1 MRKGEWTQ
9 TVVFD
14 ALKLAGALALFG
26 SPWLFQ
32 LPPGAK
38 WNLWIC
44 GYFVVVASLAALLA
58 EADWEPE
65 VNLCIGAWLL
75 IAPWVLGFSHDLAAS
90 LLHLLGGSLVSI
102 LSALT
107 WYADR
112 SPPWQFRPGAALRA
126 QSFAGLSVAVG
137 SDLPSLGVV
146 AAGRAIPPFARPPRT
161 RNPRRTKLLRTFGL
175 GSQRG
180 CRFRIRSGG
189 ALGTYPRKASC
200 QESTATLRSRD
211 DGYAEAA
218 AVRRKLLADLSGQR
232 EVRSSPRQ
240 PMLGH

>member
-1 MRKGEWTQ
+1 MRKGGWTQ

-126 QSFAGLSVAVG
+126 QSFAGLSVRSRERFAVTWRRSG
-137 SDLPSLGVV
+137 RACNPAIREAATHQKSAPNKVAAHFRLRVATRVSISNPQWRRARDIPSEGVV
-146 AAGRAIPPFARPPRT
+146 SREHRDLEEPR
-161 RNPRRTKLLRTFGL
+161 
-175 GSQRG
+175 
-180 CRFRIRSGG
+180 
-189 ALGTYPRKASC
+189 
-200 QESTATLRSRD
+200 
-211 DGYAEAA
+211 
-218 AVRRKLLADLSGQR
+218 
-232 EVRSSPRQ
+232 
-240 PMLGH
+240 